1 MATLPRLPNVADVP
15 IVSPR
20 LRFGAVL
27 RSRAWSD
34 VLIAAAVFGLVVL
47 IQVMKPAQ
55 VHGREVH
62 QHLTVLGCVVLGM
75 GCTALVFR
83 RRWPRIVLAVTVAAA
98 LWYFAVGPSHGPTM
112 FVVLVAM
119 YTVTLTVDR
128 RTALVLGGVATVVLA
143 TGNVVLAGGTGVDPN
158 SLLNIVAIG
167 LAYALGDAVRNRRAY
182 LAEVVQ
188 RARRAE
194 ESREQEAR
202 RRVAEERLR
211 IARDLH
217 DVVAHHIAVINVQA
231 GVGGHLLDS
240 DPEQAR
246 SALAHIR
253 RASRS
258 ALDELSATVGL
269 LRQPDDPRAPTDPT
283 VGLARL
289 DELIS
294 GLAGCGLRVDREVT
308 GPVAGLPTAL
318 DVTAYRIVQE
328 ALTNVQ
334 KHANTDSAR
343 LRLGVAEDMVRI
355 VIDDDGSAVDQ
366 AMTDQ
371 AAGHGTTGFGHGMLG
386 MLERAAAVGGRLHA
400 GPRAEGGFRVEA
412 LLPIP
417 SRT

>member
-1 MATLPRLPNVADVP
+1 VS
-15 IVSPR
+15 IVTPGT
-20 LRFGAVL
+20 RFGAVL
-27 RSRAWSD
+27 RSRTCVD
-34 VLIAAAVFGLVVL
+34 VLIAAVVFGLIVL
-47 IQVMKPAQ
+47 VQVMKPAQ
-55 VHGREVH
+55 FHGRELH
-62 QHLTVLGCVVLGM
+62 EQLTPLGYLVLGA
-75 GCTALVFR
+75 GCATLVFR
-83 RRWPRIVLAVTVAAA
+83 RRWPTAVLAVTVGCG
-98 LWYFAVGPSHGPTM
+98 LCYFVVGPSHGPVT
-112 FVVLVAM
+112 FVVIVAM
-119 YTVTLTVDR
+119 YTVTLTADR
-128 RTALVLGGVATVVLA
+128 RTALILGGVATVVLA
-143 TGNVVLAGGTGVDPN
+143 TGNVVLAGGNGVDPN

-217 DVVAHHIAVINVQA
+217 DVVAHHIALINVQA
-231 GVGGHLLDS
+231 GVGAHLLDS
-240 DPEQAR
+240 DPEQTR

-308 GPVAGLPTAL
+308 GALVGLPTAL

-343 LRLGVAEDMVRI
+343 LRLGVAEGTVRI
-355 VIDDDGSAVDQ
+355 VVDDDG
-366 AMTDQ
+366 T
-371 AAGHGTTGFGHGMLG
+371 AAGQPPTGSGHGMLG
-386 MLERAAAVGGRLHA
+386 MRERAAAVGGSLHA
-400 GPRAEGGFRVEA
+400 GPRADGGFRVEA
-412 LLPIP
+412 VLPVP
-417 SRT
+417 VRT